1 MEQLI
6 LLIDDDR
13 EELDILTLALDA
25 AGITHVMCAWARTAE
40 YAYHLFEHIIPDFI
54 FLDYNMPK
62 INGLD
67 CLQELKRID
76 RVKEVPVIFYST
88 SISEETQQLAL
99 ETGAEYCIQKTGTI
113 DMLAHKL
120 KHLFSEGKFAFC

>member
-6 LLIDDDR
+6 LLIDDDK

-25 AGITHVMCAWARTAE
+25 AGIKHVMCAWAKTAE
-40 YAYHLFEHIIPDFI
+40 YAYRLFEQIVPDLI

-67 CLQELKRID
+67 CLKQLKRID
-76 RVKEVPVIFYST
+76 KVKDVPVIFYST
-88 SISEETQQLAL
+88 SISEDTKQRAL
-99 ETGAEYCIQKTGTI
+99 EIGAEYCIQKTGTI
-113 DMLAHKL
+113 DMLASKL
-120 KHLFSEGKFAFC
+120 KHLFSEDKFAYC